1 MGTTPGVLLI
11 CTFSQVSLRSSSS
24 WTTSPSITRRST
36 RLRLS
41 FLAATISSAQSLLPT
56 TPGTELA
63 CAGPTLRKRRP
74 KSSTLTVSR
83 FDRSHPA
90 EADETLP
97 RRQLG
102 NDPLLPPSPSRAPV
116 QGPRQPSEGGD
127 AQLRDSPRVRDRVR
141 TRRSRPV
148 PRALRGAFVP
158 FLPRRYADI
167 SDSGTSTR
175 RQRRRARHQPSP
187 PLPLRPRRPLVIE
200 LSRRQYQRLARARW
214 PRSDRHKVAFQGSS
228 SGLLLSLEAR

>member
-1 MGTTPGVLLI
+1 MADAVANGSNGYAAAPVAARTEYVDVVVSDVRGGETPFSFAVQILANGGASRLGTTPGVLLI

-116 QGPRQPSEGGD
+116 QGPRGPGQGGD
-127 AQLRDSPRVRDRVR
+127 SLLREPPR
-141 TRRSRPV
+141 
-148 PRALRGAFVP
+148 L
-158 FLPRRYADI
+158 
-167 SDSGTSTR
+167 
-175 RQRRRARHQPSP
+175 
-187 PLPLRPRRPLVIE
+187 
-200 LSRRQYQRLARARW
+200 
-214 PRSDRHKVAFQGSS
+214 
-228 SGLLLSLEAR
+228 